1 MAGHKGKKNSFNCTV
16 NILITFTIIVEM
28 LSENGVMNLDYKSEC
43 SKQSLN
49 SLNSAYILLLA
60 RGWSWQ
66 VCESS
71 GVNSGQYLKCNNLK
85 LFIQQ
90 LNFIVL

>member
-1 MAGHKGKKNSFNCTV
+1 M

-49 SLNSAYILLLA
+49 SLNSLNSAYILLLA

-71 GVNSGQYLKCNNLK
+71 GVNSGR
-85 LFIQQ
+85 
-90 LNFIVL
+90 